1 MKLSYIGNISADSLP
16 QNYTPFFAESV
27 PVGFPSP
34 ANDYLETPIDLN
46 QYLIKNQVATFLVKA
61 SGDSMINA
69 NIGSGAV
76 LIVDRSI
83 KPNHNDIVV
92 ASIDGEFLCKRLQL
106 KPRIE
111 LIAENAK
118 YQPIFIEQGHELE
131 VIGVVTAAIN
141 IYK

>member
-1 MKLSYIGNISADSLP
+1 MLLS
-16 QNYTPFFAESV
+16 T
-27 PVGFPSP
+27 
-34 ANDYLETPIDLN
+34 
-46 QYLIKNQVATFLVKA
+46 
-61 SGDSMINA
+61 INTA
-69 NIGSGAV
+69 RAV

-106 KPRIE
+106 KPRIA